1 MTCLSAIEP
10 ESTSSGA
17 SAAGGGNL
25 LSDRFGADSTSCI
38 AEEGSIY
45 PTSLSAMEDDFD
57 AGADERTALQKLMY
71 PDQEELP
78 DNFEVTGV
86 LCRRR
91 AACPSYLHMIPPMH
105 ASMRYQADRHAGRP

>member
-1 MTCLSAIEP
+1 MTRLSAIEP

-78 DNFEVTGV
+78 DNFEVSWAEE
-86 LCRRR
+86 LCSLGSR
-91 AACPSYLHMIPPMH
+91 AKTLW
-105 ASMRYQADRHAGRP
+105 

>member
-1 MTCLSAIEP
+1 MRSLSAIES

-25 LSDRFGADSTSCI
+25 LSDRFGAGADSTSCI
-38 AEEGSIY
+38 AEEGNIY

-57 AGADERTALQKLMY
+57 AGADDRTALQKLMY

-78 DNFEVTGV
+78 DNFEVRG
-86 LCRRR
+86 
-91 AACPSYLHMIPPMH
+91 
-105 ASMRYQADRHAGRP
+105 